1 MARITANGGLM
12 AEIVRGIDAWEAEL
26 GRRLRESR
34 KQQRLSQRVVA
45 ELANV
50 SMSAVKALEGG
61 RGSTLATFI
70 RVVRAL
76 GLDDTLDRL
85 FTTTATVDPI
95 ALLREQQRGKS
106 GTPRSSAKWSSA
118 KKHGAPS

>member
-1 MARITANGGLM
+1 M

-26 GRRLRESR
+26 GRRLHERR

-70 RVVRAL
+70 SVVRAL

-85 FTTTATVDPI
+85 FMTTATIDPI
-95 ALLREQQRGKS
+95 ALLREQQRGNS
-106 GTPRSSAKWSSA
+106 GTSRSTANRSSVKE
-118 KKHGAPS
+118 HGAPS

>member
-1 MARITANGGLM
+1 M
-12 AEIVRGIDAWEAEL
+12 AEIVRGVEAWEAEL
-26 GRRLRESR
+26 GRRLHENR

-50 SMSAVKALEGG
+50 SISAVKTLEGG
-61 RGSTLATFI
+61 RGSTLRTFI
-70 RVVRAL
+70 SVVRAL

-95 ALLREQQRGKS
+95 ALLREQERGKS
-106 GTPRSSAKWSSA
+106 STPRSSAKLSSA
-118 KKHGAPS
+118 KNDGVRS

>member
-1 MARITANGGLM
+1 M
-12 AEIVRGIDAWEAEL
+12 AEIVRGIDAWESEL
-26 GRRLRESR
+26 GRRLHESR

-50 SMSAVKALEGG
+50 SISAVKALEGG

-70 RVVRAL
+70 SVVRAL
-76 GLDDTLDRL
+76 GLDDALDRL

-106 GTPRSSAKWSSA
+106 GTPRSTAKRSSA
-118 KKHGAPS
+118 KKYGAPS